1 MHPQCRWFVQGIA
14 DVQSTCGVEG
24 GERIIMPRYK
34 AFVTASRRTREVSG
48 GLRQAERKVFHCE
61 VEAPSL
67 REAQRT
73 VRQQFVQEHSSADDD
88 WLPEQVEVIPLDESS

>member
-1 MHPQCRWFVQGIA
+1 
-14 DVQSTCGVEG
+14 
-24 GERIIMPRYK
+24 MPRYK